1 MCWLPIQNCANVSE
15 VTVGTWCNPEQGLD
29 TSLELSPEQN
39 NVLCASHWA
48 DLFSVHPGG
57 LQFLT
62 STIRTARQ
70 VLWLFQ
76 NQLLQIPR
84 YCKVQ
89 KEFPTCNY
97 SPFHLETLLLPR
109 VHLDKTAIEKAKV
122 L

>member
-29 TSLELSPEQN
+29 TSLELSLEQN
-39 NVLCASHWA
+39 NVICASHLA
-48 DLFSVHPGG
+48 DLFSVHPGV

-62 STIRTARQ
+62 IIRKARQ

-76 NQLLQIPR
+76 NQLLQIPP

-89 KEFPTCNY
+89 RSFLHATTAPSTWK
-97 SPFHLETLLLPR
+97 PFFFL
-109 VHLDKTAIEKAKV
+109 I
-122 L
+122 